1 MTFCSIVAAGS
12 GVLSS
17 AGVAGAATAA
27 GWIRLDSRSA
37 VQGVA
42 AASTLAEEIMRSRP
56 QPGRERPLPM
66 RNAVG
71 DTPLHFCLAG
81 GHAELAVY
89 LIAKGAD
96 PNAANDAGAAPYE
109 RGRKY

>member
-1 MTFCSIVAAGS
+1 MTKF
-12 GVLSS
+12 LLKR
-17 AGVAGAATAA
+17 GAAVN
-27 GWIRLDSRSA
+27 G
-37 VQGVA
+37 
-42 AASTLAEEIMRSRP
+42 
-56 QPGRERPLPM
+56 